1 MMPTRLQDGLSMPL
15 LQWSRSVSQDATRT
29 VLVRINDLEIVSVIL
44 QNLENAGLSNIR
56 KHTDTSYI
64 GEVTAGDLSQI
75 AHCHGVCA
83 VTAYD
88 IAPRS

>member
-15 LQWSRSVSQDATRT
+15 LQWSRSVHQNETRT
-29 VLVRINDLEIVSVIL
+29 VMVRLNDPDIIPVIL
-44 QNLENAGLSNIR
+44 QNLENAGLHGIR
-56 KHTDTSYI
+56 KYTDTSYI

-83 VTAYD
+83 VTAFD
-88 IAPRS
+88 ANNKS